1 MHSKQV
7 RAAACTSVVYST
19 RLMTRKWDYF
29 PPVRFRVSAIATKY
43 QVSVKSRKVAIVA
56 HLFWKRNWKRKSP
69 WCAPCRLCWAP
80 RWQRSPAGEAEPCPS
95 PSSGRPKKN
104 NEREREKERG
114 EHTGDGLSSTEAG
127 VYLYG
132 ATVPLPTP
140 RRAFSV
146 SYPLPH
152 TKAGLLSLVSWVS
165 AVQSVLQQQFRKNTH
180 PHPPTHSFFQG
191 TPIKDFKS
199 FKGFTRSRHSWAR
212 CNDFPPRKADVFSM
226 ANRLARATL
235 RKKTHK

>member
-1 MHSKQV
+1 MYSKQV

-19 RLMTRKWDYF
+19 RLMTRKLYF
-29 PPVRFRVSAIATKY
+29 PPVRFRLSAIATKY

-95 PSSGRPKKN
+95 PSSGRTKKKK
-104 NEREREKERG
+104 RERGRKREV
-114 EHTGDGLSSTEAG
+114 STEVM
-127 VYLYG
+127 VYLAQRRGSIYTKYG

-140 RRAFSV
+140 RKAFSV

-152 TKAGLLSLVSWVS
+152 TKTGLLSLASWVS

-180 PHPPTHSFFQG
+180 PHPTTHTQFLSGNPHQRLQRLQRVHTVPTLM
-191 TPIKDFKS
+191 D
-199 FKGFTRSRHSWAR
+199 A
-212 CNDFPPRKADVFSM
+212 
-226 ANRLARATL
+226 L
-235 RKKTHK
+235 